1 MSPLPTPAIGDVLNV
16 ATSAAVQV
24 AAPSGGP
31 IDVKN
36 IVEYGAAAGADAA
49 IKAIPPE
56 KLEQV
61 GGRMG
66 SCAFVPQADRS
77 QCSP

>member
-16 ATSAAVQV
+16 ATSAVVAV

-31 IDVKN
+31 IDVQN
-36 IVEYGAAAGADAA
+36 IVENGAAVGADAA

-56 KLEQV
+56 KLQEV
-61 GGRMG
+61 RRRMD
-66 SCAFVPQADRS
+66 SCS
-77 QCSP
+77 LC